1 MLRFFFAFRE
11 VALLGL
17 GVVLALLDPFGEA
30 AFVLVALVPHFVSSC
45 GAPAGH
51 PVDGTSL
58 LAHHGLQRPVRD
70 CDTRTASLWH

>member
-1 MLRFFFAFRE
+1 MLGFFLAFGE

-30 AFVLVALVPHFVSSC
+30 AFVLVALVPHLVSSY

-51 PVDGTSL
+51 PVDRTSL
-58 LAHHGLQRPVRD
+58 LAYYGLQRPVRD
-70 CDTRTASLWH
+70 CDTRSASLWQ